1 MSLITEEQVVLDLTG
16 ADRHAATRT
25 LGERLVA
32 SGRCTD
38 LDQFIDDVRKREE
51 TMATGL
57 PGGIGIPHAR
67 SAAITEPA
75 LVFGRSTDGID
86 WGAKDGPAKLIFLI
100 AAPEGGG
107 DAHMQMLPKLAR
119 ALMKK
124 DFKAALA
131 AATSEAEV
139 VAIVSAQV
147 ELDRPVASATAAP
160 TVAARTDTVSD
171 PTSDT
176 TGAVAVT
183 DSSSAGTDSSAVVSG
198 GGSTTAID
206 DQDPPRVLHFV
217 GVTSC
222 PTGIAHTYMAAEGLE
237 NAAKAAGHI
246 MTVETQGSAGT
257 TPLDPAEIAAADA
270 VIFAHD
276 LPVKDAGRFA
286 GKPTID
292 VGVKK
297 GISDG
302 PALIQQAADLAAEW
316 RADPS
321 KAAAAL
327 AAGPAAS
334 GGGGLVSKVDSG
346 ASLGTRVRQWLM
358 TGVSYMIPFVAA
370 GGILIALSFML
381 AQLAGGNGAVDI
393 VNYNLKPGD
402 PLNIAETFSPTD
414 LTSWAALFFVI
425 GGAAFGFLVPILSG
439 FIAFAI
445 ADRPGLV
452 PGIVGGSVAA
462 TMGAGFLGGLVTGVI
477 GGLAAR
483 WVSRWKVAKG
493 VRGVMPVVV
502 IPIVSS
508 LITIGLFITV
518 LGRPIKGLSDGLT
531 SALNGMTGSSLIV
544 LGLILGAMM
553 GFDLGGPVNKVAYA
567 FATTGLA
574 AAGAST
580 DAPQLKIMAAVM
592 AAGMVAP
599 LAMALATTI
608 RPKLFSEPERENG
621 KAAWLLGASFISEG
635 AIPFAAADPI
645 RIIVSS
651 VIGSSITGALAM
663 AFGATLRAPHGG
675 IWVLPLIGN
684 FLLFIVALVIG
695 VAVMCG
701 IVIALKSRDPK
712 LAQVDAVATV

>member
-1 MSLITEEQVVLDLTG
+1 MPLITDEQVVLDLTG

-25 LGERLVA
+25 LAERLVA

-38 LDQFIDDVRKREE
+38 LDTFLADVSERESK
-51 TMATGL
+51 MATGL

-67 SAAITEPA
+67 SAAITEPS

-86 WGAKDGPAKLIFLI
+86 WGAKDGPATLVFLI

-124 DFKAALA
+124 EFKAALGAATTEEEVVRIVEAEVALDPAPADAPAPAAAAPTTAAAAPAATTTTSDAGAPGAAGAAPVA
-131 AATSEAEV
+131 AATA
-139 VAIVSAQV
+139 
-147 ELDRPVASATAAP
+147 PTATA
-160 TVAARTDTVSD
+160 VEEAAR
-171 PTSDT
+171 PL
-176 TGAVAVT
+176 
-183 DSSSAGTDSSAVVSG
+183 
-198 GGSTTAID
+198 
-206 DQDPPRVLHFV
+206 RLV

-237 NAAKAAGHI
+237 NAAKAAGHE
-246 MTVETQGSAGT
+246 MQVETQGSAGS
-257 TPLDPAEIAAADA
+257 TPLSADVIAAADA

-286 GKPTID
+286 GKPTVD

-302 PALIQQAADLAAEW
+302 PALVAQAESLVAEW

-321 KAAAAL
+321 KAAAA
-327 AAGPAAS
+327 ASGGPAAAA
-334 GGGGLVSKVDSG
+334 GGLTTKVEGG
-346 ASLGTRVRQWLM
+346 ASTLTKIRQWLM

-381 AQLAGGNGAVDI
+381 AQVSLGEQGAI
-393 VNYNLKPGD
+393 EITKYNLTSD
-402 PLNIAETFSPTD
+402 DQYNIAQNFSAIS
-414 LTSWAALFFVI
+414 LTSWAALMFVI

-452 PGIVGGSVAA
+452 PGIVSGFIAA
-462 TMGAGFLGGLVTGVI
+462 QMDAGFLGGLATGFIAGFV
-477 GGLAAR
+477 AR
-483 WVSRWKVAKG
+483 WISGWKVHKG

-502 IPIVSS
+502 IPLLSTF
-508 LITIGLFITV
+508 ITAGLFITV
-518 LGRPIKGLSDGLT
+518 LGRPIKGVMDALTEALNSMSGT
-531 SALNGMTGSSLIV
+531 SALL
-544 LGLILGAMM
+544 LGVVLGAMM
-553 GFDLGGPVNKVAYA
+553 GFDLGGPVNKAAYF
-567 FATTGLA
+567 FATAGLA
-574 AAGAST
+574 AAGTAA

-599 LAMALATTI
+599 LAMALATAI

-635 AIPFAAADPI
+635 AIPFAAADPL
-645 RIIVSS
+645 RIISAS
-651 VIGSSITGALAM
+651 VVGSAITGGLAM
-663 AFGATLRAPHGG
+663 VFGTTVRAPHGG
-675 IWVLPLIGN
+675 IWVLPLIGKFAL
-684 FLLFIVALVIG
+684 FLVALVVG
-695 VAVMCG
+695 VLIMTA
-701 IVIALKSRDPK
+701 IVVALKSRDPR
-712 LAQVDAVATV
+712 LEEAEAAATV

>member
-1 MSLITEEQVVLDLTG
+1 MTLINEEQVVLDLTG
-16 ADRHAATRT
+16 EDRHAATRT

-38 LDQFIDDVRKREE
+38 LDAFLEDVRKREE

-67 SAAITEPA
+67 SAAITEPS
-75 LVFGRSTDGID
+75 LVFGRAGDGID
-86 WGAKDGPAKLIFLI
+86 WGAKDGPASLIFLI

-131 AATSEAEV
+131 SATTEAEV
-139 VAIVSAQV
+139 VRIVSDEVA
-147 ELDRPVASATAAP
+147 LDAPAAAPAAAAAAAPVADDAP
-160 TVAARTDTVSD
+160 VKRS
-171 PTSDT
+171 
-176 TGAVAVT
+176 
-183 DSSSAGTDSSAVVSG
+183 
-198 GGSTTAID
+198 
-206 DQDPPRVLHFV
+206 LKLV

-237 NAAKAAGHI
+237 NAAKAAGHT
-246 MTVETQGSAGT
+246 MTVETQGSAGSN
-257 TPLDPAEIAAADA
+257 PISSAEIAAADA

-276 LPVKDAGRFA
+276 LPVKDVGRFA

-302 PALIQQAADLAAEW
+302 PALMERAEALVAEW
-316 RADPS
+316 EADPS
-321 KAAAAL
+321 KAAAA
-327 AAGPAAS
+327 AAAS
-334 GGGGLVSKVDSG
+334 AGATASGGLVSKVEDGVST
-346 ASLGTRVRQWLM
+346 GTRIRQWLM

-381 AQLAGGNGAVDI
+381 AQLAMGEQGAIEI
-393 VNYNLKPGD
+393 VKYGLTAEGQYNITQNFN
-402 PLNIAETFSPTD
+402 PLD
-414 LTSWAALFFVI
+414 LTQWAALFFVI
-425 GGAAFGFLVPILSG
+425 GAASFGFLVPILSG

-452 PGIVGGSVAA
+452 PGIVGGSIAA
-462 TMGAGFLGGLVTGVI
+462 TMGAGFLGGLATGFL
-477 GGLAAR
+477 GGFVAL

-502 IPIVSS
+502 IPLLST
-508 LITIGLFITV
+508 LITAGLFITV
-518 LGRPIKGLSDGLT
+518 LGRPIKGLADGLT
-531 SALNGMTGSSLIV
+531 SALNGMTGTSAIL
-544 LGLILGAMM
+544 LGVILGAMM
-553 GFDLGGPVNKVAYA
+553 GFDLGGPVNKVAYT

-574 AAGAST
+574 AAGAAT

-651 VIGSSITGALAM
+651 IAGSAVTGGLVM

-684 FLLFIVALVIG
+684 FLFFLVALAIG
-695 VAVMCG
+695 V
-701 IVIALKSRDPK
+701 IVTTVIVVALKSRDHN
-712 LAQVDAVATV
+712 LAQIDATATV